1 MAKAF
6 RIFGILAALLAIGSG
21 VPAQE
26 SKLLPRS
33 AEIARPT
40 EQVFRA
46 LKNYFADS
54 GMPRFELI
62 SADQAAGIIVA
73 GRHGIDDNTWR
84 EWAYCELPAIN
95 MLDTLKDGA
104 VTVNVRLKRDQ
115 PNRTYVTV
123 TADFKGNYALG
134 NAEHTVSCQSK
145 GVLEKNILAAARPLQ
160 PESTD

>member
-6 RIFGILAALLAIGSG
+6 RIFGIFAALLAIGSG
-21 VPAQE
+21 VLAQE

-40 EQVFRA
+40 EQVFGA
-46 LKNYFADS
+46 LKKYFADS
-54 GMPRFELI
+54 GMHQFELV
-62 SADQAAGIIVA
+62 SADQATGRIVA
-73 GRHGIDDNTWR
+73 KRRAIDDNTWR

-95 MLDTLKDGA
+95 MLDTLKDGT

-145 GVLEKNILAAARPLQ
+145 GVLEKNILASAGPPQ
-160 PESTD
+160 PEPTD

>member
-6 RIFGILAALLAIGSG
+6 RIFGIFAALLVIGSG
-21 VPAQE
+21 VLAQE

-33 AEIARPT
+33 ADIARPT
-40 EQVFRA
+40 EQIFVA
-46 LKNYFADS
+46 IKNYFADS
-54 GMPRFELI
+54 GTRQFELL
-62 SADQAAGIIVA
+62 SADQATGIIVA
-73 GRHGIDDNTWR
+73 KRHGIDDNTWR

-95 MLDTLKDGA
+95 LLDILKDGT

-145 GVLEKNILAAARPLQ
+145 GVLEKNILASAGPPQ